1 MFFIKT
7 SVFMTVYMFPFFWKL
22 LLWVYLATS
31 AVLDSSLHRLKIN
44 VDERPYI
51 MSDAAL

>member
-1 MFFIKT
+1 MFKCFRLNIFDKNK

-31 AVLDSSLHRLKIN
+31 VVLDSNLHEAKDKI
-44 VDERPYI
+44 
-51 MSDAAL
+51 